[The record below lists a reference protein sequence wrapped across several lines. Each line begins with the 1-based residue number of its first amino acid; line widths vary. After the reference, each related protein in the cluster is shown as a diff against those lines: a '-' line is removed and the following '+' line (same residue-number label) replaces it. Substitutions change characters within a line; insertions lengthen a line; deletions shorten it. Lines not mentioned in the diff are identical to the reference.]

1 MYLCPSCHY
10 QIQDFELRCPSCEMD
25 VKPFAQFN
33 EIPDRLYN
41 EAMQAVSQNDFV
53 SASMKCN
60 SALLQRPSDKG
71 LWLLQGVIYARMEAF
86 AAARQCF
93 QTVAHFDRSNEIAPL
108 LLERVEALIAEKS
121 NN

>member
-1 MYLCPSCHY
+1 MYLCPSCQY
-10 QIQDFELRCPSCEMD
+10 SVQDFELRCPSCELD
-25 VKPFAQFN
+25 VKPFAEFN

-60 SALLQRPSDKG
+60 AALLQRSSDKG

-86 AAARQCF
+86 QAARQCF
-93 QTVAHFDRSNEIAPL
+93 QTVVHFDRDNEAAPL
-108 LLERVEALIAEKS
+108 LLQRVETLIAEKPS
-121 NN
+121 S